1 MPHLF
6 SGTAEQHMSAAASTT
21 EIQKKILE
29 KFFLEQGS
37 TTPNGDQLSKLAASS
52 EMEEI
57 EVQQWFV
64 RKRKR
69 EKKKRNQANQKK
81 KKKKKK
87 KAAITATA
95 STSASKSSNDSFVC
109 QPTNR
114 SPLPISDAALREEIK
129 LTTQQLNT
137 DGNNSELYYRR
148 GGAFIALG
156 RDLSNPS
163 SWGSVS
169 DVSSWNQGL
178 EDLERA
184 HKLRYNVQ

>member
-1 MPHLF
+1 
-6 SGTAEQHMSAAASTT
+6 MSAAASTT